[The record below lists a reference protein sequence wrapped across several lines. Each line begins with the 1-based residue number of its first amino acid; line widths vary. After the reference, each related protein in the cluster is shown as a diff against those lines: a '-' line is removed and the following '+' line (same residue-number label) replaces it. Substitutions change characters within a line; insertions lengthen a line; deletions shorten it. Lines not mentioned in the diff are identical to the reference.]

1 MKDYTVKEIAE
12 LLEVSKPTVQKV
24 VNDLSLEPVRIE
36 KNKYRFYNY
45 ADTVA
50 IIRVIKPDFEFEK
63 LQNVFEKLQNETA
76 KQPNETEKSQNETAK
91 QPIDTEKPQ
100 IDTEKQPIDTEKPQI
115 DTEKQPNTA
124 KSEELE
130 LMKSMLSLIKEQ
142 LKEKD
147 NQLAIKDKQIQD
159 LNDRLAEAME
169 LTRGQQYITA
179 ADKTAQLM
187 EKSEAEEVVDT
198 TIDNT
203 PAAATE
209 DKVVG
214 EEQPPQKKSFWG
226 RWFGK

>member
-63 LQNVFEKLQNETA
+63 LQNVSEKLQSETA
-76 KQPNETEKSQNETAK
+76 KQPNETEKSQIETAK

-100 IDTEKQPIDTEKPQI
+100 T

-187 EKSEAEEVVDT
+187 EKTEVDEMVGNSEEPAATVKEK
-198 TIDNT
+198 TID
-203 PAAATE
+203 
-209 DKVVG
+209 V
-214 EEQPPQKKSFWG
+214 EELPPQKKSLWG
-226 RWFGK
+226 RLFGR

>member
-63 LQNVFEKLQNETA
+63 LQNISEKLQNETA
-76 KQPNETEKSQNETAK
+76 KQPNETEKSQIETAK
-91 QPIDTEKPQ
+91 QQIDTEKPQ
-100 IDTEKQPIDTEKPQI
+100 T

-187 EKSEAEEVVDT
+187 EKTEAEEVVDT
-198 TIDNT
+198 TICNT

>member
-63 LQNVFEKLQNETA
+63 LQNVSEKLQSETA
-76 KQPNETEKSQNETAK
+76 KQPNETEKSQIETAK
-91 QPIDTEKPQ
+91 QPT
-100 IDTEKQPIDTEKPQI
+100 DTEKPQI

>member
-63 LQNVFEKLQNETA
+63 LQNVSEKLQSETA
-76 KQPNETEKSQNETAK
+76 KQPNETEKSQIETAK
-91 QPIDTEKPQ
+91 QPT
-100 IDTEKQPIDTEKPQI
+100 DTEKPQI

-198 TIDNT
+198 TIGNT

-209 DKVVG
+209 DKVVE

>member
-76 KQPNETEKSQNETAK
+76 KQPNETEKSQNETA
-91 QPIDTEKPQ
+91 
-100 IDTEKQPIDTEKPQI
+100 KQPIDTEKPQI

>member
-1 MKDYTVKEIAE
+1 MKDFTVKEIAE
-12 LLEVSKPTVQKV
+12 ILEVSKPTVQKV
-24 VNDLSLEPVRIE
+24 INDLSLEPVRIE

-50 IIRVIKPDFEFEK
+50 IIRVIKPEFEFEK
-63 LQNVFEKLQNETA
+63 LQIVSEKLQNETE
-76 KQPNETEKSQNETAK
+76 KQPNVSEKPQIETEKSQTVS
-91 QPIDTEKPQ
+91 EKPK
-100 IDTEKQPIDTEKPQI
+100 TE
-115 DTEKQPNTA
+115 TEKQPNTA

-130 LMKSMLSLIKEQ
+130 LMKSMLSLIQEQ

-187 EKSEAEEVVDT
+187 EKSEVEDMVDN
-198 TIDNT
+198 NT
-203 PAAATE
+203 DKPAPAATKE
-209 DKVVG
+209 NIVDV
-214 EEQPPQKKSFWG
+214 EEQPPQKKSLWNRLFG
-226 RWFGK
+226 R

>member
-63 LQNVFEKLQNETA
+63 LQNVSEKLQSETA
-76 KQPNETEKSQNETAK
+76 KQPNETEKSQIETA
-91 QPIDTEKPQ
+91 
-100 IDTEKQPIDTEKPQI
+100 KPQI

-198 TIDNT
+198 TIGNT

-209 DKVVG
+209 DKVVE

>member
-50 IIRVIKPDFEFEK
+50 IIKVIKPEFEFEK
-63 LQNVFEKLQNETA
+63 LQNVSA
-76 KQPNETEKSQNETAK
+76 KSQNETEK
-91 QPIDTEKPQ
+91 QPNTIEKSQ
-100 IDTEKQPIDTEKPQI
+100 NKTEKQPIETEKPQTT
-115 DTEKQPNTA
+115 TEKQPNTA

-130 LMKSMLSLIKEQ
+130 LMKSMLALIQEQ

-187 EKSEAEEVVDT
+187 EKSEIEDVT
-198 TIDNT
+198 DNNTGEPT
-203 PAAATE
+203 PAATKE
-209 DKVVG
+209 KIVDV
-214 EEQPPQKKSFWG
+214 EEQPPQKKSLWNRLFS
-226 RWFGK
+226 R